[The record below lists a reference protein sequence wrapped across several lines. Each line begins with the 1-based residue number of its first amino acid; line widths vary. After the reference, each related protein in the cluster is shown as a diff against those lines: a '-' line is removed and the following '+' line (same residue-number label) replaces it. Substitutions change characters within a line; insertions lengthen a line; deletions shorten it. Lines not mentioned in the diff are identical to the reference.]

1 MFGGGKKPV
10 NKHGRSRKKA
20 RIEQQQAAGGTATSE
35 ATPSRK
41 SISFFTMNLCAH
53 FVAQINHT
61 YLTSIVF
68 VSSKSRNQATASS
81 LRRTLRTA
89 EAKIDGFQKRLLILK
104 QENAELKTENAR
116 LKKENATLA
125 SAKTQQAQKLAKAQ
139 AAKRHF
145 KHQLSKIKQR
155 GHEQWKRLSSTS
167 CLECSVK

>member
-35 ATPSRK
+35 ATPSR
-41 SISFFTMNLCAH
+41 N
-53 FVAQINHT
+53 
-61 YLTSIVF
+61 
-68 VSSKSRNQATASS
+68 SKSRNQATASS

-89 EAKIDGFQKRLLILK
+89 EAKIDGFEKRLLILK